1 MYFPEAGKVKKH
13 RVVKFPSESVNK
25 QQTQTESLLCDDD
38 DFMLLRRNTNPVVHL
53 VLTCL
58 RKSQVNMLRS
68 L

>member
-1 MYFPEAGKVKKH
+1 MKKH
-13 RVVKFPSESVNK
+13 RVVKFPSKSVNK
-25 QQTQTESLLCDDD
+25 QQTQTESLLCDED
-38 DFMLLRRNTNPVVHL
+38 DFMLLRRNTNPVVYL